1 MADGGPQQI
10 VGGGYTQ
17 RSLSAPKLPLAS
29 RPSPP
34 KSQRLPLLSVQLV
47 ASSRPPGMFVLAGD
61 CSVPY
66 TPDRKGVPLP
76 PIHTHWLVGG
86 LNAQRSLSVPVLVA
100 PSPPPPKS
108 QKLPL
113 LSIQL
118 EAS

>member
-76 PIHTHWLVGG
+76 AHPHPLARGGIERPKIGLYFCLQKAVGFCT
-86 LNAQRSLSVPVLVA
+86 LRAANKNEPR
-100 PSPPPPKS
+100 
-108 QKLPL
+108 
-113 LSIQL
+113 
-118 EAS
+118 